1 MRRRQIKSLKR
12 RVAKR
17 GYRRRRQ
24 VQYKRVLT
32 RSTSLAGADRK
43 SQKLLNKYHEYCKF
57 PGFSNEFSSLSA
69 GHQGSAVRSGSQEDK
84 GVIND
89 ILGGHSMRFMDKN
102 KIRRIQESVEGIRIK
117 KVQNRSKMEKILSKL
132 QKAIFRN
139 EMKIKWQEQKASVA
153 TSGYQAKRSEK
164 TQVQSNMHDVI
175 ESKSASEQD
184 DEVVFGGEQELDQN
198 QYCSIT
204 SGQRLREDRSD
215 ASEKRL
221 RRIAKERASKFR

>member
-1 MRRRQIKSLKR
+1 MARLEKQIRIRQVKSLKR
-12 RVAKR
+12 RMAKR
-17 GYRRRRQ
+17 GYRRQHQ

-32 RSTSLAGADRK
+32 RSTSLTGADRR

-57 PGFSNEFSSLSA
+57 PGFANEFSTMSA
-69 GHQGSAVRSGSQEDK
+69 GLQGSAVRSGSQEDR

-89 ILGGHSMRFMDKN
+89 ILGGHSIKFMDKN

-117 KVQNRSKMEKILSKL
+117 KVQNRSKMEKILAKL

-139 EMKIKWQEQKASVA
+139 DMKIKLQEQKASVA
-153 TSGYQAKRSEK
+153 TSGYRAKRSEM

-184 DEVVFGGEQELDQN
+184 DEVVFEGDQD
-198 QYCSIT
+198 I
-204 SGQRLREDRSD
+204 D
-215 ASEKRL
+215 
-221 RRIAKERASKFR
+221 